1 MKRIAIMILA
11 ALLCVGMMVSCAE
24 EEAPDG
30 MHSVSLESE
39 PFILYVPKAWTDNS
53 DSGISG
59 AFFSP
64 LDKITVSARYDA
76 LEDVDVTLEEYVQ
89 GCIEGYTVSL
99 EDYNTESMEN
109 TVLCGEDAVRLEYSF
124 IERDTKFISLQMI
137 TRSGDNMILL
147 SFYCPEKVYENY
159 LEQFEE
165 IIDVFVIRPLP
176 EIEGDDVSDK
186 KTPEGMKIASG
197 DDLEYRFYV
206 PKSWVCDSE
215 SGKSEAYYDAEG
227 RPNVTVTSHSPD
239 DEMTVEEYFEAC
251 EEEFE
256 DRLEGYEL
264 IDEEERK
271 VDGRHA
277 VSYTYDLSADGVT
290 FRIMQTVITRDG
302 LIYSITYTARDGDFE
317 AHLEDVEDMLDA
329 FDFR

>member
-1 MKRIAIMILA
+1 MKRIAIIILA
-11 ALLCVGMMVSCAE
+11 AILCVGMLVSCADE
-24 EEAPDG
+24 EVPEG
-30 MHSVSLESE
+30 MYKVSLDSE

-76 LEDVDVTLEEYVQ
+76 LENSDITLEEYVDA
-89 GCIEGYTVSL
+89 CINGYNLSL
-99 EDYNTESMEN
+99 EEYNTESMEN

-124 IERDTKFISLQMI
+124 VERDVKFVSLQMI
-137 TRSGDNMILL
+137 TKSDGNMILL
-147 SFYCPEKVYENY
+147 SFYCPDEVYENY

-176 EIEGDDVSDK
+176 EGEGDDVSDK
-186 KTPEGMKIASG
+186 KTPEGMKIASS

-206 PKSWVCDSE
+206 PKSWVCSSE
-215 SGKSEAYYDAEG
+215 SGKSQAYFDGDG

-239 DEMTVEEYFEAC
+239 KEMTAEEYFEAC

-256 DRLEGYEL
+256 DRLEGYEF
-264 IDEEERK
+264 IGKEERK
-271 VDGRHA
+271 LDGKSA
-277 VSYTYDLSADGVT
+277 VSYTYNLTADETV
-290 FRIMQTVITRDG
+290 FRIMQTVVTRDG
-302 LIYSITYTARDGDFE
+302 LVYSVTYTAPEESFE
-317 AHLEDVEDMLDA
+317 DHLEDVEDILDA